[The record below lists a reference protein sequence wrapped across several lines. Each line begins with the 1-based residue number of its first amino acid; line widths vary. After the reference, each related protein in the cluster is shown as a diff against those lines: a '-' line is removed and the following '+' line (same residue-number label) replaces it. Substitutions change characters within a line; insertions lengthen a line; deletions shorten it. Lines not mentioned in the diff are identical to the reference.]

1 MDLIKQLLKTVKL
14 LFYSWLVTEA
24 LSVSKP
30 HLDCASLCTEVL
42 FNRHPPVKQLN
53 VLPSNSAS
61 SVP

>member
-1 MDLIKQLLKTVKL
+1 MDLIKELLKTFKL
-14 LFYSWLVTEA
+14 ISYSWLVIEA

-30 HLDCASLCTEVL
+30 HLDCVSLCTEVL

-53 VLPSNSAS
+53 VLPSNSAF